1 MEILELKKTV
11 SEIKICQMC
20 QRTDQML
27 QGKKSVNLKARQQT
41 YQSESQGERKQK
53 LISTLVTYRTILGSL
68 TGVTEVSGDVRYY
81 SMKKYI

>member
-1 MEILELKKTV
+1 MEILELKTI

-27 QGKKSVNLKARQQT
+27 QEKKSVNLKARQQT

-53 LISTLVTYRTILGSL
+53 LKTLHLVIKRNS
-68 TGVTEVSGDVRYY
+68 
-81 SMKKYI
+81 